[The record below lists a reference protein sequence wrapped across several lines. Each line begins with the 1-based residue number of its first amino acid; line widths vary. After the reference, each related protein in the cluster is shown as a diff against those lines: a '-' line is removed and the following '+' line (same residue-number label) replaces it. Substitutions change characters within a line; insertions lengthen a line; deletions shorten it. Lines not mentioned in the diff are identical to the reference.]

1 MSNLSKVAY
10 DDLLAELH
18 RRLEDRKPKRPVPL
32 PIMDFQNVIEMCEL
46 ILDQIMAN
54 KEDSRASNTLFLFN
68 TVFETVYGVDVMDRI
83 QEIHA
88 YNNY

>member
-1 MSNLSKVAY
+1 MPNLSKVAY

-54 KEDSRASNTLFLFN
+54 KEDSRSDNAIFLFT
-68 TVFETVYGVDVMDRI
+68 TVFETVYGRDVMEKI